1 MAEPD
6 AAGSP
11 VSGPEP
17 RAPKGSRSLTLAEIQ
32 RDIDRTT
39 APLRAAQ
46 RQAEAFTAPVR
57 AAAAAAE
64 KSMAPAKAWLRE
76 YERDQRRILAVVDS
90 GIGRYLREIV
100 GTPDQRTAPQ
110 PRPQDAAECPPA
122 PTPPPAPPVGPAALS
137 VAPAHPRVILDASPE
152 AMSALVERVAEVVVR
167 RLAGPPTP
175 EPGNK
180 SPPVKG
186 RRGRRRREIS
196 VGGVDAALEALAEED
211 PSVRALAARA
221 LADYGSPNRR
231 VPYSR
236 RTIENCD
243 TYKAWR
249 RDLKALRVE
258 AAADGMA
265 DVLDAGLVRIRKRK
279 PGRGRAADPT
289 IDPAVEKMT
298 KEFLRLHGEE
308 GLDGQ

>member
-6 AAGSP
+6 AAGPAPS
-11 VSGPEP
+11 SGPQP
-17 RAPKGSRSLTLAEIQ
+17 PAQTGSRSLTLAEIQ
-32 RDIDRTT
+32 REALSPFLEAQREARRGL
-39 APLRAAQ
+39 APLLAVMEQ
-46 RQAEAFTAPVR
+46 V
-57 AAAAAAE
+57 
-64 KSMAPAKAWLRE
+64 
-76 YERDQRRILAVVDS
+76 ERDRRRVAAMVDN

-100 GTPDQRTAPQ
+100 GAPAQRTAPE
-110 PRPQDAAECPPA
+110 PRPQDAVDRLPA
-122 PTPPPAPPVGPAALS
+122 TNPPPVGPPTSS
-137 VAPAHPRVILDASPE
+137 VVAAHPRAVFDASPE
-152 AMSALVERVAEVVVR
+152 AMSALVERVADAVVR
-167 RLAGPPTP
+167 RLSPPPTP
-175 EPGNK
+175 EPGAIAG
-180 SPPVKG
+180 PVKG

-221 LADYGSPNRR
+221 LEER

-236 RTIENCD
+236 RTIENCG

-249 RDLKALRVE
+249 RDLKALRLE

-279 PGRGRAADPT
+279 PGRGRAVDPT

>member
-6 AAGSP
+6 AAGP
-11 VSGPEP
+11 PPSGPEP
-17 RAPKGSRSLTLAEIQ
+17 TRPKVSRSFTLADIQ
-32 RDIDRTT
+32 REIERST

-46 RQAEAFTAPVR
+46 REAER
-57 AAAAAAE
+57 
-64 KSMAPAKAWLRE
+64 SMAPMLAAARQL
-76 YERDQRRILAVVDS
+76 ERDQRRIAAMVDN

-100 GTPDQRTAPQ
+100 GAPAQRTAPE
-110 PRPQDAAECPPA
+110 PRPQNAVDRLSATSP
-122 PTPPPAPPVGPAALS
+122 PPVGPPTSS
-137 VAPAHPRVILDASPE
+137 VVAAHPRVVFDTSPE
-152 AMSALVERVAEVVVR
+152 AMSALVEQVAEVVIR
-167 RLAGPPTP
+167 RLSHPPTP
-175 EPGNK
+175 EPGAIAG
-180 SPPVKG
+180 PVKG

-211 PSVRALAARA
+211 PSVRVLAARA
-221 LADYGSPNRR
+221 LEER

-236 RTIENCD
+236 RTIENCA

-249 RDLKALRVE
+249 RDLKALRQE
-258 AAADGMA
+258 AAEDGMA

-279 PGRGRAADPT
+279 PGRGRVVDPT